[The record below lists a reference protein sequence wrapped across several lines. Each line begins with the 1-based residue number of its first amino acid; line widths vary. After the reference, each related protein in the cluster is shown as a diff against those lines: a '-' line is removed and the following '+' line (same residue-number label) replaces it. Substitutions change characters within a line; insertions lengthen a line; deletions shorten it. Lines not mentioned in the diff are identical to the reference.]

1 MCTSAK
7 WMARLAGILLI
18 PATLF
23 QLLALFGVQLNE
35 ALRGDWSWLLPAW
48 VLTLVLPPLV
58 AVLLAALGKRRG
70 WPTVCAVG
78 ALAAAVAALAVLLAL
93 RAAFPPQVAADGVT
107 RGLTAWRLCYRHG
120 TSLLA
125 AVLLGLASAAQWR
138 ENRRAYRAAMAAMQA
153 ATAGESTLGLG
164 DYGALAGSD
173 AAEKPHR
180 LKRSLRPHRK

>member
-7 WMARLAGILLI
+7 WTVRLAGLLLI

-23 QLLALFGVQLNE
+23 QLLALFGVQLND

-58 AVLLAALGKRRG
+58 AVLLAALGARRG
-70 WPTVCAVG
+70 WPVVCAVG

-93 RAAFPPQVAADGVT
+93 REAFPPQVAVDGVT

-120 TSLLA
+120 LSLLA
-125 AVLLGLASAAQWR
+125 AVLLGLASGVQGW
-138 ENRRAYRAAMAAMQA
+138 ENRRAHRAAMAVMQA

-164 DYGALAGSD
+164 DYGTVAGE

>member
-7 WMARLAGILLI
+7 WTARLAGILLV

-23 QLLALFGVQLNE
+23 QLLALFGVLQNE
-35 ALRGDWSWLLPAW
+35 ALNEERGWLLPAW
-48 VLTLVLPPLV
+48 VLTLALPPLV
-58 AVLLAALGKRRG
+58 AVLLATLGKRRG

-93 RAAFPPQVAADGVT
+93 REAFPPQMAVDGST
-107 RGLTAWRLCYRHG
+107 QGLTAWRLCYRHG

-125 AVLLGLASAAQWR
+125 AVLLGVAAGTQWW
-138 ENRRAYRAAMAAMQA
+138 ENRRVHRAAMAALQA
-153 ATAGESTLGLG
+153 ATAEESTLGLG
-164 DYGALAGSD
+164 DYGVVADG